1 MVVGELQ
8 VVYRSYGRPACDE
21 RALMLMAVH
30 IQSAIRHDGA
40 EFLLCVNAADVPWA
54 LAHLG
59 QYESENRPL
68 PRPGAAPR
76 LYPHAWAGALI
87 YALVLIGVGAAISSG
102 LWPPQAFA
110 NGALDA
116 ARVQGGQWWRAWT
129 ALTLHVDADH
139 LVANLG
145 GGIWFGYLAAR
156 QLGSGA
162 AWFLIVSGAALANLL
177 EGTVAPAAHRAVG
190 ASTAVFTALGLM
202 AAHSWRTRLPLR
214 LSWARRWAPLI
225 AGIALLGWLGTAG
238 ERTDV
243 VAHAFGFAVGA
254 LLGATA
260 GRSAVARVLERVP
273 QWLAGLAA
281 LASLAVAWACALAA

>member
-1 MVVGELQ
+1 MSAELQ
-8 VVYRSYGRPACDE
+8 AVYRSYSRPACDE
-21 RALMLMAVH
+21 RALVLTAVH
-30 IQSAIRHDGA
+30 IASEIRHDGV
-40 EFLLCVNAADVPWA
+40 EFLLCVNVADAPWA

-59 QYESENRPL
+59 QYERENRPS
-68 PRPGAAPR
+68 PQVYAAPR
-76 LYPHAWAGALI
+76 LYAHAWVGALV
-87 YALVLIGVGAAISSG
+87 YVLVLLGVAIAIASG
-102 LWPPQAFA
+102 FWPPEAFD

-116 ARVQGGQWWRAWT
+116 ARVQAGQWWRAWT

-156 QLGSGA
+156 QLGSGM
-162 AWFLIVSGAALANLL
+162 AWLLIVTGAALANLFESAL
-177 EGTVAPAAHRAVG
+177 APGAHRAVG

-243 VAHAFGFAVGA
+243 MAHALGFAVGA

-260 GRSAVARVLERVP
+260 GRHAVARLLQGVP
-273 QWLAGLAA
+273 QWLAGALA
-281 LASLAVAWACALAA
+281 LASLAGAWACALAI